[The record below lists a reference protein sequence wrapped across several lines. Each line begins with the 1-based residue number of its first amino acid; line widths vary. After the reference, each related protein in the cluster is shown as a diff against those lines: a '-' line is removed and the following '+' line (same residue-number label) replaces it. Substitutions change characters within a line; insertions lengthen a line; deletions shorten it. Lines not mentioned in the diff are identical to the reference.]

1 MKKDTTKSA
10 EQIVFEKVKSAL
22 YKRRLAPGTALTEQ
36 SLCDALGVG
45 RTPVRSALKRLAQD
59 GYVEIVPN
67 KGAYVTHGGP
77 EQISQLYDV
86 RIPLEL
92 LAVKVTMDSYT
103 DEDFQFLTS
112 CIEKEKLAFEGK
124 NLEAYL
130 KTIED
135 FHMYI
140 IRKSQNPYLEQAYKV
155 VFQKILVYLALYDR
169 FYLGTKKK
177 LHSIPTHTRIIDAI
191 RNKNL
196 KKLEKLLVEQQKVTI
211 DEFDFSGCYGANIG
225 LALLDWFR
233 VFVLQ
238 VISCKTKEDF
248 HERKRFTESQFPG
261 SYYFIGHC
269 CLYYDLDYLNR
280 SDSYRSR
287 ACILRGLM
295 RNLRQNTRA
304 YVG

>member
-112 CIEKEKLAFEGK
+112 CIEKKNWPLRGKIWKLTSRPSRIFICTSSEK
-124 NLEAYL
+124 
-130 KTIED
+130 
-135 FHMYI
+135 
-140 IRKSQNPYLEQAYKV
+140 V
-155 VFQKILVYLALYDR
+155 KILIWNR
-169 FYLGTKKK
+169 HIKSCSRKFW
-177 LHSIPTHTRIIDAI
+177 SIWHYTTAFIWVQR
-191 RNKNL
+191 KNFIL
-196 KKLEKLLVEQQKVTI
+196 SRLTP
-211 DEFDFSGCYGANIG
+211 G
-225 LALLDWFR
+225 L
-233 VFVLQ
+233 
-238 VISCKTKEDF
+238 
-248 HERKRFTESQFPG
+248 
-261 SYYFIGHC
+261 
-269 CLYYDLDYLNR
+269 
-280 SDSYRSR
+280 
-287 ACILRGLM
+287 
-295 RNLRQNTRA
+295 
-304 YVG
+304 

>member
-10 EQIVFEKVKSAL
+10 EQIVFEKVKNAL

-225 LALLDWFR
+225 LALLD
-233 VFVLQ
+233 
-238 VISCKTKEDF
+238 
-248 HERKRFTESQFPG
+248 
-261 SYYFIGHC
+261 
-269 CLYYDLDYLNR
+269 
-280 SDSYRSR
+280 
-287 ACILRGLM
+287 
-295 RNLRQNTRA
+295 
-304 YVG
+304 